1 MELPKNITQI
11 GETNPYCKVYVEDYV
26 ISYIKQLNQYANEK
40 EMAVALYG
48 VRKEEAGITYL
59 FLYGAS
65 RLVFLQKECRHLS
78 QAVLQEAEKQRKKFF
93 PDTVFLGYR
102 LLDGEMIE
110 GFHICEQGVC
120 RYVGGYAQF
129 YEKNDAMLAFMLE
142 ERQEASK
149 PEIVDQEKY
158 NVVKRRQEERRALA
172 EEKSGHAILQRRK
185 AARTEEAA
193 SQPAGAN
200 ARLKGMRLTAAAVF
214 TLLCATGLAAMG
226 NGEKLEEWQTA
237 VRQLMENMSEQQLP
251 DAVQVSNGTAQ
262 VGTIVAED
270 RLNDAILNEN
280 AAANSEPADPVQ
292 SSGQGTPQDPG
303 QSSGQGTPQDPVQ
316 SSGQGTSQDPEQS
329 SDENGSQTGEN
340 ADGNSAGQEQGQPP
354 SREPESGEGTGQQG
368 EGSDNRQE
376 PTDQMPQDNEGQAA
390 PDNQTQ
396 ETKPAAGPTAE
407 LDSYIVQKG
416 DTLIGICVKRYGSD
430 TRVSEICSLNNIEN
444 PDDIKVGEKIFL
456 PQ

>member
-1 MELPKNITQI
+1 M
-11 GETNPYCKVYVEDYV
+11 
-26 ISYIKQLNQYANEK
+26 
-40 EMAVALYG
+40 
-48 VRKEEAGITYL
+48 
-59 FLYGAS
+59 
-65 RLVFLQKECRHLS
+65 
-78 QAVLQEAEKQRKKFF
+78 
-93 PDTVFLGYR
+93 
-102 LLDGEMIE
+102 
-110 GFHICEQGVC
+110 
-120 RYVGGYAQF
+120 
-129 YEKNDAMLAFMLE
+129 
-142 ERQEASK
+142 
-149 PEIVDQEKY
+149 
-158 NVVKRRQEERRALA
+158 A

-214 TLLCATGLAAMG
+214 TLLCATGLVAMG

-280 AAANSEPADPVQ
+280 AAANSEPADPGQ
-292 SSGQGTPQDPG
+292 SSGQGTPQDPGQSSDQGTPQDPG
-303 QSSGQGTPQDPVQ
+303 QSSGQGTPQDPEQ
-316 SSGQGTSQDPEQS
+316 SSG
-329 SDENGSQTGEN
+329 ENGSQTGEN

>member
-1 MELPKNITQI
+1 
-11 GETNPYCKVYVEDYV
+11 
-26 ISYIKQLNQYANEK
+26 
-40 EMAVALYG
+40 
-48 VRKEEAGITYL
+48 
-59 FLYGAS
+59 
-65 RLVFLQKECRHLS
+65 
-78 QAVLQEAEKQRKKFF
+78 
-93 PDTVFLGYR
+93 
-102 LLDGEMIE
+102 MIE

-262 VGTIVAED
+262 V
-270 RLNDAILNEN
+270 
-280 AAANSEPADPVQ
+280 
-292 SSGQGTPQDPG
+292 
-303 QSSGQGTPQDPVQ
+303 
-316 SSGQGTSQDPEQS
+316 
-329 SDENGSQTGEN
+329 
-340 ADGNSAGQEQGQPP
+340 
-354 SREPESGEGTGQQG
+354 
-368 EGSDNRQE
+368 
-376 PTDQMPQDNEGQAA
+376 
-390 PDNQTQ
+390 
-396 ETKPAAGPTAE
+396 
-407 LDSYIVQKG
+407 
-416 DTLIGICVKRYGSD
+416 
-430 TRVSEICSLNNIEN
+430 
-444 PDDIKVGEKIFL
+444 
-456 PQ
+456 